1 MKKKEQSMLKN
12 DDKKGI
18 GVDEDDNIDENMEK
32 GGYEEDVGHEYLE
45 GELLHVNIDENLDD
59 EEGYEEEDSGEG
71 YLEAEHKVKNH
82 EIYIVDNLEEGYEE
96 EEAIDIGIGKY
107 LEGEHKEEDEKE
119 YENLD
124 EGYAGEYLEGEG
136 EHQEKNEISIDEDL
150 EEGYE
155 EDIGDFFKK
164 CSSQNNNS
172 SCSITNLI
180 ILTLGQFCH
189 KLCNLIVNIHLL
201 QDGCTIICDGVV
213 TVKALKHLVH
223 AFGVERGTATHEES
237 VSTAL
242 VLSADLLRE
251 LRLKPANRET
261 NKWLSDLQALTRQCR
276 KLRSRRSD
284 TMLEYGLTV
293 MEVENRG
300 DEVGKRNV
308 YFNSSEA
315 YNQQ

>member
-45 GELLHVNIDENLDD
+45 ENYYMRTQIEEEDIDDDNLD
-59 EEGYEEEDSGEG
+59 EGYEEEDSGEG

-150 EEGYE
+150 EE
-155 EDIGDFFKK
+155 
-164 CSSQNNNS
+164 
-172 SCSITNLI
+172 
-180 ILTLGQFCH
+180 
-189 KLCNLIVNIHLL
+189 
-201 QDGCTIICDGVV
+201 DGCTIICDGVV

-251 LRLKPANRET
+251 LRLKPANRGRRTFCSNSSRIYSMKSCFGGSET
-261 NKWLSDLQALTRQCR
+261 TALHNSKEVSTLLLLCGVTIQYESVARDKQVAQRSPGFDSPVPEVALTT
-276 KLRSRRSD
+276 L
-284 TMLEYGLTV
+284 
-293 MEVENRG
+293 
-300 DEVGKRNV
+300 
-308 YFNSSEA
+308 
-315 YNQQ
+315 